1 MLKRYIVLSYNSWQ
15 IVAEMLL
22 LSLGQIVNMVE
33 IKLNGV
39 PFPDTLDTTMETKY
53 KTHQIIFIVLFTNKN
68 T

>member
-1 MLKRYIVLSYNSWQ
+1 
-15 IVAEMLL
+15 
-22 LSLGQIVNMVE
+22 MVE

-39 PFPDTLDTTMETKY
+39 PVPDTLDTTMETKY